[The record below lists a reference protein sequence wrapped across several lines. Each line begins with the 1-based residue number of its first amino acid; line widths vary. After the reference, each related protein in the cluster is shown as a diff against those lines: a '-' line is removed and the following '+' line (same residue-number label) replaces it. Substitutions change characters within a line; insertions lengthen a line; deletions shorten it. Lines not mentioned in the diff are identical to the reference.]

1 MFVLLVQIDVRPEL
15 LADLRPLM
23 LENAR
28 RSVERDPGCLRF
40 DVHQLEGSETRFVY
54 YEVYESEAAWQA
66 HRRSAHYL
74 AYQAVAERA
83 LTSRTLTSLQPVRL
97 SDASK

>member
-1 MFVLLVQIDVRPEL
+1 MFVLLVHVDVRPEL

-28 RSVERDPGCLRF
+28 RSVERDPGCIRF
-40 DVHQLEGSETRFVY
+40 DVHQVEGSDTRFVY

-66 HRRSAHYL
+66 HRRSTHFL
-74 AYQAVAERA
+74 AYQAAAERA
-83 LTSRTLTSLQPVRL
+83 VASVSRTRLQPVRL
-97 SDASK
+97 TAAS

>member
-1 MFVLLVQIDVRPEL
+1 MFVLVVNVEVRPEL
-15 LADLRPLM
+15 LDELRPVL

-40 DVHQLEGSETRFVY
+40 DVHKVEGSERHFVF
-54 YEVYESEAAWQA
+54 YEVYESEPDWHA
-66 HRRSAHYL
+66 HRRSPHFL

-83 LTSRTLTSLQPVRL
+83 LVSRTLTRLQPIHC
-97 SDASK
+97 SHAS